1 MGSTGF
7 TSAVA
12 SALRNYAN
20 FRGLAT
26 RAQYWWF
33 VLFQVIGS
41 IVFNVA
47 HLAPLSA
54 LWTLGLLIPSLSCG
68 VRRHHDAGR
77 SGWWLLTSI
86 IPVWGLVLLLYPSK
100 LVNNR
105 FRAGSGSL
113 DDAVTTSFTTCA
125 RCGKMPLPG
134 QAYCTGCGAPL
145 NS

>member
-7 TSAVA
+7 TGAVS

-20 FRGLAT
+20 FKGVAT

-33 VLFQVIGS
+33 VLFQVLGS
-41 IVFNVA
+41 IVFSVA
-47 HLAPLSA
+47 HVAALGTLWALA
-54 LWTLGLLIPSLSCG
+54 LIVPTISCG

-86 IPVWGLVLLLYPSK
+86 IPIWGLVLLLYPSK

-105 FRAGSGSL
+105 FRANSGSL
-113 DDAVTTSFTTCA
+113 DDAVSSSFQSCA
-125 RCGKMPLPG
+125 RCGKMRLPG

-145 NS
+145 DS

>member
-7 TSAVA
+7 ASAVSLA
-12 SALRNYAN
+12 IRNYTN
-20 FRGLAT
+20 VRGLAT

-105 FRAGSGSL
+105 YRENSGSL
-113 DDAVTTSFTTCA
+113 DDAVSTSFQTCA
-125 RCGKMPLPG
+125 RCGKMRLPG

-145 NS
+145 DS